1 MPRIIFWGFFM
12 QIKKEKKQN
21 DQDAFYMQ
29 MAIELAKKGMGF
41 VNPNPLVGAVIVK
54 NGIVVGK
61 GWHEYFGG
69 PHAEVNAIKD
79 AGKDTEG
86 ATIYVTLEPCSH
98 YGKTPP
104 CSLEIIKNKFS
115 RVVIGSTDPNPLVA
129 GSGTEMIRNAGIE
142 VTSGILENETRKL
155 NEVFFK
161 FIQTKTPFVVI
172 KTAMSLDGKI
182 ATNTGDSR
190 WISGEESRKTVH
202 KLRNQYSGIMV
213 GINTVIKDDPLLSI
227 RNINGKTK
235 NPVRIIVDS
244 KARTP
249 FEARVINSPET
260 APVILAVT
268 HQAPAG
274 KLNQLKKNGV
284 GIIVCPEKNKRVDL
298 KYLMQE
304 LGKQDIDSILL
315 EGGGT
320 LNFETLQEGIV
331 DKMIVFIAPKIIGGT
346 HALTPVEGEGIGR
359 LSEAVELQKIN
370 IKQSGEDIMLEGY
383 LKKK

>member
-1 MPRIIFWGFFM
+1 M
-12 QIKKEKKQN
+12 QRNKEKTQN
-21 DQDAFYMQ
+21 GQDAFYMQ
-29 MAIELAKKGMGF
+29 MAIELAKNGMGF

-54 NGIVVGK
+54 NGIIVGK

-79 AGKDTEG
+79 AGENTDG

-129 GSGTEMIRNAGIE
+129 GRGTEMIRNAGIE
-142 VTSGILENETRKL
+142 VASGILENETRKL

-161 FIQTKTPFVVI
+161 YIQTKTPFVVI

-213 GINTVIKDDPLLSI
+213 GINTVIKDDPLLSV

-244 KARTP
+244 KARIP
-249 FEARVINSPET
+249 FEAKVINSPET

-268 HQAPAG
+268 HQAPAA
-274 KLNQLKKNGV
+274 KINQLKKNGV

-298 KYLMQE
+298 KYLMRE

-320 LNFETLQEGIV
+320 LNFEALQEGIV